1 MKLKIILLCI
11 AIILLSGCIDG
22 NTGNNANLWNG
33 KYICNNSDTLR
44 FEIPDL
50 LKGNIFYATE
60 YMEFTQQTVELTGV
74 YEVVGDEL
82 IMKYKLFGAVRRF
95 NITNNSHTLIETDAG
110 QMRFDWVGS

>member
-1 MKLKIILLCI
+1 MKLKLILLCI
-11 AIILLSGCIDG
+11 AIILLSGCIDDHK
-22 NTGNNANLWNG
+22 LIWNG

-60 YMEFTQQTVELTGV
+60 YMEFTQQTVELTGI
-74 YEVVGDEL
+74 YEVSGDEL
-82 IMKYKLFGAVRRF
+82 ILKYKLFGAVRRF